1 MDFKST
7 IGFDDRVASITEAWC
22 NLRNLSTGT
31 PAIFVNVLLDS
42 KYNKEWG
49 NSERLNK

>member
-1 MDFKST
+1 MDFKSR
-7 IGFDDRVASITEAWC
+7 IGLFDHRVPSITEARC

-42 KYNKEWG
+42 K
-49 NSERLNK
+49 